1 MTRLLRFVFALAGA
15 GAVLLPNGLGAQ
27 EVEGRDALAV
37 VHTLFD
43 AMRAGDA
50 EVLGAVFHSDA
61 RLMTALAGRNGD
73 PTVRTVPIQNFIESV
88 AQSTAKLDERL
99 WDEEVRVNGN
109 LATVWTP
116 YALYVDGAFSHCGV
130 DAFQLGKTP
139 DGWKI
144 LQITDTRQVE
154 GCVVPDHV
162 KPTG

>member
-1 MTRLLRFVFALAGA
+1 MRRLLRFAVALAGA
-15 GAVLLPNGLGAQ
+15 GALLLPNGLGAQ
-27 EVEGRDALAV
+27 EVEGRAALVV

-43 AMRAGDA
+43 AMRASDA
-50 EVLGAVFHSDA
+50 EVLGSVFHSDA
-61 RLMTALAGRNGD
+61 RLMTALADRNGD
-73 PTVRTVPIQNFIESV
+73 PVVRTVPIQDFIESV
-88 AQSTAKLDERL
+88 VQSMAKLDERL
-99 WDEEVRVNGN
+99 WDEEVRISGN

-130 DAFQLGKTP
+130 DAFQLGKTS

-162 KPTG
+162 KPSG